1 MTKIKPFW
9 FHHSSSSLIIPEA
22 MKPIKT
28 PVKKGNLVVMSSDT
42 VIDGSF
48 YDYSIRAL
56 QQANI
61 PLERISPSSEL
72 STDVVM
78 SAISELE
85 NNINSKKN
93 N

>member
-1 MTKIKPFW
+1 MTKIKPSW
-9 FHHSSSSLIIPEA
+9 FHHSSSSLIIPEP
-22 MKPIKT
+22 MKPIKM

-48 YDYSIRAL
+48 YDYTIRAL

-61 PLERISPSSEL
+61 PLERITPSSEL
-72 STDVVM
+72 STDAVM

-85 NNINSKKN
+85 NNFNSKKN
-93 N
+93 